1 VSHTVVVLGGTGFLG
16 CRVVRRLSARSC
28 SVRVA
33 SRHPERAHEL
43 FRGLNPEPQGAA
55 VDIHDA
61 ASVARCVAGA
71 QAVVN
76 AVSLYVEQ
84 GRETFQSVHVTAAG
98 RVAQLAREA
107 GVDRL
112 VHVSGI
118 GADAASPSLY
128 IRSRGQGE
136 QAVRRAFPAA
146 TLIRPSVMFGPDD
159 AFLTTILGLLRR
171 LPVYPMFGQGATR
184 LQPVHVE
191 DVAEAIARVVER
203 DVSRAATVEC
213 ATFECAT
220 FECGG
225 PRVLSYA
232 ELIETIAR
240 AARLQV
246 SRVPV
251 PFAVWHALA
260 RLAEV
265 LPGLPLTRNQV
276 ELMEIDTVVSPHA
289 RTLADLGIQ
298 PRELER
304 AVEAIAFPETAA

>member
-16 CRVVRRLSARSC
+16 RRVVRRLSARSC

-84 GRETFQSVHVTAAG
+84 GRETFRSVHVTAAG

-112 VHVSGI
+112 AHVSGI

-128 IRSRGQGE
+128 IRSRGQGD
-136 QAVRRAFPAA
+136 QAVRTAFPAA
-146 TLIRPSVMFGPDD
+146 TLIRPCVMFGPDD
-159 AFLTTILGLLRR
+159 AFLTTILNLLRR

-191 DVAEAIARVVER
+191 DVAEAIARVLER
-203 DVSRAATVEC
+203 DDSC
-213 ATFECAT
+213 GAT

-232 ELIETIAR
+232 ELIETVAH

-246 SRVPV
+246 SRIPV
-251 PFAVWHALA
+251 PFAAWHALA
-260 RLAEV
+260 RLAEA
-265 LPGLPLTRNQV
+265 LPSHPLTRNQV

-298 PRELER
+298 PRDLER
-304 AVEAIAFPETAA
+304 AVEAIAFPEA

>member
-1 VSHTVVVLGGTGFLG
+1 MSHTVVVLGGTGFLG
-16 CRVVRRLSARSC
+16 HHVVRRLSARSC

-43 FRGLNPEPQGAA
+43 FHGLSPEPQGAA

-76 AVSLYVEQ
+76 AVSLYVEH
-84 GRETFQSVHVTAAG
+84 GRETFRSVHVTAAG

-128 IRSRGQGE
+128 IRSRGQGD
-136 QAVRRAFPAA
+136 QAVRSAFPAA
-146 TLIRPSVMFGPDD
+146 TLIRPCVMFGPDD
-159 AFLTTILGLLRR
+159 AFLTTVLNLLRR
-171 LPVYPMFGQGATR
+171 LPVYPMFGHGATR

-203 DVSRAATVEC
+203 DDSRAATV
-213 ATFECAT
+213 ECAT

-225 PRVLSYA
+225 PRVLSYE
-232 ELIETIAR
+232 ELIETVAR

-246 SRVPV
+246 SRIPV

-265 LPGLPLTRNQV
+265 LPGHPLTRNQV
-276 ELMEIDTVVSPHA
+276 ELMQIDTVVSPHA

-298 PRELER
+298 PRDLER
-304 AVEAIAFPETAA
+304 AVEAIAFPEIAA

>member
-1 VSHTVVVLGGTGFLG
+1 MSHTVVVLGGTGFLG
-16 CRVVRRLSARSC
+16 RHVVRRLSARSC

-33 SRHPERAHEL
+33 SRHPQRAHEL
-43 FRGLNPEPQGAA
+43 FRGLSPEPQGAA

-61 ASVARCVAGA
+61 ASVARSVAGA

-76 AVSLYVEQ
+76 AVSLYVEH

-136 QAVRRAFPAA
+136 QAVRSAFPAA
-146 TLIRPSVMFGPDD
+146 TLIRPCVMFGPDD
-159 AFLTTILGLLRR
+159 AFLTTVLSLLRR
-171 LPVYPMFGQGATR
+171 LPVYPMFGHGATR

-203 DVSRAATVEC
+203 DDSRAV
-213 ATFECAT
+213 TFECAT

-232 ELIETIAR
+232 ELIETVAR

-246 SRVPV
+246 SRIPV

-260 RLAEV
+260 RLAEA
-265 LPGLPLTRNQV
+265 LPSHPLTRNQV
-276 ELMEIDTVVSPHA
+276 ELMQIDTVVSPHA

-298 PRELER
+298 PRDLEHT
-304 AVEAIAFPETAA
+304 VEAIAFPEIAA